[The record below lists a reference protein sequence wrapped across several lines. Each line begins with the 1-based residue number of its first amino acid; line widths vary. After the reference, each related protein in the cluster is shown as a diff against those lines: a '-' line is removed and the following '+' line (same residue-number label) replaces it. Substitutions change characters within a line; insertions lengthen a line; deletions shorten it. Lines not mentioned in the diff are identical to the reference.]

1 MTSILNEEGI
11 QFDRL
16 KIWPKS
22 GASDS
27 SEGVNGFVSVRKTK
41 KDIDK
46 EVLGVRIRLKK
57 GTPIIVKFL
66 GQRKY
71 WMNAVAYADQAF
83 EQARLDSRRDEKL
96 NEFKMTY
103 KKKTLEKKLQQI
115 LRNLRAADKDEDDGL
130 EDIYGSKEEL
140 LRLFYISKSVSKD
153 LLKEATLQQEAAVV
167 GFAPFVYGYD
177 ENPPNFAMTMQV
189 IPTAVDAEGMNNA
202 YRRGPMSHRMQ
213 LAALAH
219 ELDQLKIH
227 HNDFKPD
234 NYRLDGNRMYLI
246 DFGISE
252 RFDFSSSSDRP
263 TNVAALNMGGYS
275 YSARP
280 GAFENA
286 YFTLKTEIKRRSD
299 DLGDTEAYD
308 HEKASMGLYNEGDKV
323 LVDVEIPHP
332 QGLYVQYMLYECT
345 GKNEN
350 KQDQILPPVVKE
362 NTDPQPNSS
371 YCHVEGNY
379 YAYLDK
385 GILNRKIKRDTN
397 ANDRPSW
404 KALWVHST
412 IPYTME
418 ECLAERRRVL
428 DREKM
433 RKMFKDEFGADMKTA
448 SGPKLKL

>member
-1 MTSILNEEGI
+1 
-11 QFDRL
+11 
-16 KIWPKS
+16 
-22 GASDS
+22 
-27 SEGVNGFVSVRKTK
+27 
-41 KDIDK
+41 
-46 EVLGVRIRLKK
+46 
-57 GTPIIVKFL
+57 
-66 GQRKY
+66 
-71 WMNAVAYADQAF
+71 MNAVAYADQAF
-83 EQARLDSRRDEKL
+83 EEARLKSRSDEQL

-115 LRNLRAADKDEDDGL
+115 LRSIRTADKEEDADL
-130 EDIYGSKEEL
+130 EDTFGDRKDL

-153 LLKEATLQQEAAVV
+153 LLKEATLQQEAAVA
-167 GFAPFVYGYD
+167 GLAPFVYGYD
-177 ENPPNFAMTMQV
+177 ENPPNFALTMQV
-189 IPTAVDAEGMNNA
+189 IPTAVDAEGMNKA

-234 NYRLDGNRMYLI
+234 NYRLDGNRLYLI
-246 DFGISE
+246 DFGLSE
-252 RFDFSSSSDRP
+252 TFDYSSSSDRP
-263 TNVAALNMGGYS
+263 TNVAAIKMGGYS

-286 YFTLKTEIKRRSD
+286 YFTNEQWSPEIIRRSD
-299 DLGDTEAYD
+299 DLGDIEAYD
-308 HEKASMGLYNEGDKV
+308 HEKASMGLYEEGDKV
-323 LVDVEIPHP
+323 LVDVEIPHRE
-332 QGLYVQYMLYECT
+332 GLYVQYMLYECT

-350 KQDQILPPVVKE
+350 KQDQILPPVVKK
-362 NTDPQPNSS
+362 NTDPLPNSS

-385 GILNRKIKRDTN
+385 AIMKRKIKRDIN

-418 ECLAERRRVL
+418 ECLAERQRVL
-428 DREKM
+428 EKEKM
-433 RKMFKDEFGADMKTA
+433 RKMFKDEFGQEMTTT
-448 SGPKLKL
+448 SRGLQLKF